1 MSQKT
6 MDDLT
11 AFIGQTLR
19 AGTLGPD
26 AGMGRTR
33 GWDSLAH
40 VNLILALET
49 WAGVPVPPELMGE
62 LTTVEALASW
72 LRAQGVLA
80 Q

>member
-6 MDDLT
+6 MDDLA
-11 AFIGQTLR
+11 AFIGQTLK
-19 AGTLGPD
+19 AANLGPD

-62 LTTVEALASW
+62 LTTLETLADW
-72 LRAQGVLA
+72 LRAQGVLT